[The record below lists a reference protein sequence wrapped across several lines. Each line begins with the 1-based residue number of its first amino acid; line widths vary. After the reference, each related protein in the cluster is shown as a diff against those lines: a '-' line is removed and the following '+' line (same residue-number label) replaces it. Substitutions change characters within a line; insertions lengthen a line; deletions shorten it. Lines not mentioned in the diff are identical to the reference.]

1 MRSVMQLPC
10 RSLGFVFLVAIA
22 MTAALPAAAQMR
34 PVDLEYARNPEK
46 RAADLKE
53 LKSLLAGIEKNYA
66 TAETAL
72 KAGQNKEAA
81 EGFVLVA
88 GNAGRILTLYES
100 LGFNFKNKS
109 LGYPHYLIYKLE
121 SHLTGIKESKSP
133 SGATVRAPADPQA
146 ARILVYAG
154 VLGRPGQPKPPVPDD
169 PIEVE
174 KLHKSA
180 AKVMEFLREKIVAEK
195 MTLE

>member
-1 MRSVMQLPC
+1 MQFAERSS
-10 RSLGFVFLVAIA
+10 RFVLLVAMA
-22 MTAALPAAAQMR
+22 MAAALPAAAQMR
-34 PVDLEYARNPEK
+34 PVDLEYAQNPAK

-53 LKSLLAGIEKNYA
+53 LKGLLAGVEKNYA
-66 TAETAL
+66 TAEASL
-72 KAGQNKEAA
+72 KDGKNKEAA

-100 LGFNFKNKS
+100 LGFNFKNKN

-121 SHLTGIKESKSP
+121 SHLTGIKESKSA

-154 VLGRPGQPKPPVPDD
+154 VLGRAGQSKPQVPDD

-180 AKVMEFLREKIVAEK
+180 AKVMEFVREKIVAAK
-195 MTLE
+195 VVLE